1 MRVLFITYFFPPD
14 KSVGG
19 FRAASLVNYFPEKDI
34 NITLLTADTSE
45 KKRKELGKK
54 FGEENFFLSK
64 APQIREI
71 GYKTKI
77 LSLLELLNLEHYFFF
92 PDVYFPWIRRTCKIG
107 KKIIQKGKIDAVL
120 VTLPPYSSAVVGY
133 KLAKKLNLPLILDYR
148 DPWSSHTG
156 LMFPKFIVKQRH
168 RKLERKIA
176 NYSKLIITV
185 GDGYATLI
193 SNATGIDEKEISVI
207 PNGYYASNKPTQIAP
222 KIQEKF
228 TLSFFGNYSKA
239 HSKIVKEFVLGFSI
253 MVENNKL
260 EPSDIALRYAGMQS
274 RSTLQR
280 DLELGSITEYLEDLG
295 NLEGAE
301 MIKEIQ
307 KSHINYVF
315 APKILD
321 HNLAT
326 KIFDYGL
333 GNSHILVIG
342 EKKAIYNW
350 CMSIEQKFTNVE
362 GDRYAIAEGLENL
375 YKLWKDNKLEYGC
388 DEKEIAK
395 YNRKTLALKFA
406 DLLNKTLKTK

>member
-1 MRVLFITYFFPPD
+1 MRILFITYFFPPD

-19 FRAASLVNYFPEKDI
+19 FRAASLVNHFPEKDI
-34 NITLLTADTSE
+34 NLTLLTAETSE
-45 KKRKELGKK
+45 KKRKELEQK
-54 FGEENFFLSK
+54 FGKGNFFLSR

-92 PDVYFPWIRRTCKIG
+92 PDIYFPWIRRTYKIG
-107 KKIIQKGKIDAVL
+107 KKIIQEGKIDAIL
-120 VTLPPYSSAVVGY
+120 VTLPPYSSAVIGY
-133 KLAKKLNLPLILDYR
+133 KLAKKFSLPLILDYR
-148 DPWSSHTG
+148 DPWSTHTG
-156 LMFPKFIVKQRH
+156 LKFPKFIVKQRH

-185 GDGYATLI
+185 GDGYAKLI
-193 SNATGIDEKEISVI
+193 SDATNIDEKEISVI
-207 PNGYYASNKPTQIAP
+207 PNGYYASNMPKQIAP
-222 KIQEKF
+222 KIQKKF

-239 HSKIVKEFVLGFSI
+239 HSKIVKEFVLGFRI
-253 MVENNKL
+253 MVEKNKL
-260 EPSDIALRYAGMQS
+260 DPSDITLRYAGIQS
-274 RSTLQR
+274 RTAIQR
-280 DLELGSITEYLEDLG
+280 DLELGNLAEYFEDLG

-350 CMSIEQKFTNVE
+350 CISVEQRFTHVE
-362 GDRYAIAEGLENL
+362 EDRYAIAEELENL
-375 YKLWKDNKLEYGC
+375 YKLWKENKLEYGC
-388 DEKEIAK
+388 NEKKIAK
-395 YNRKTLALKFA
+395 YNRKYLALKFA
-406 DLLNKTLKTK
+406 DLLNKTIKIK